1 MMTLILMVTMPNDDD
16 DCDFDDR
23 DLGDGQCNHESDV
36 EAIFGF
42 SKEDFRPSHS
52 SHHHTMLPEDDEFF
66 EEIVF
71 SRYNVRNFSFPI
83 AF

>member
-1 MMTLILMVTMPNDDD
+1 MMMMTVILMIVTLVM
-16 DCDFDDR
+16 
-23 DLGDGQCNHESDV
+23 GSGNHESDV
-36 EAIFGF
+36 KAIFGF